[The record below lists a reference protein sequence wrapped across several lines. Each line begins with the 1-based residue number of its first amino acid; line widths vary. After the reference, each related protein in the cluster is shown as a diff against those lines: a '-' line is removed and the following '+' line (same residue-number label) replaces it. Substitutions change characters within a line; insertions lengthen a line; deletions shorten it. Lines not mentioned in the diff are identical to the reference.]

1 MTGASAVAF
10 FSTNITKAISGGISQ
25 ALITTSSQGS
35 WDRFRSQI
43 FESNTALESF
53 QGPFLNINSGVTT
66 DTWSQASLE
75 IINEAISKQVDVV
88 SIINLSTTA
97 GLILIPL
104 SLLPFL
110 HKEASAKNQS

>member
-1 MTGASAVAF
+1 MTVASAVSF
-10 FSTNITKAISGGISQ
+10 FCTNITKAISGGTSQ
-25 ALITTSSQGS
+25 ALITTSSKGS

-43 FESNTALESF
+43 FESNTALEIF
-53 QGPFLNINSGVTT
+53 QRPFLNINSGITT
-66 DTWSQASLE
+66 DAWSQASLE
-75 IINEAISKQVDVV
+75 IIKESISKQVDVV

-110 HKEASAKNQS
+110 HKETSAKSQT